1 MVAEVATTTPAFPE
15 ALTWPEKAR
24 SIQIV
29 DAASYTLAANQKK
42 DLATL
47 RKRIVTEFE
56 PMKKASHAAWKAVV
70 AKENEHLEPIEEAEN
85 ILTAGIKQFE
95 FDEERKRREIQR
107 RLDEEQRQ
115 RDEADR
121 LRREAEAK
129 AIRDEELRVQ
139 AEIRAKDE
147 AARLA
152 RAIEAEAAGASEA
165 TVAEI
170 VSTPVLAV
178 PEVAPITA
186 YIEPAPYI
194 APVVAAPTYDR
205 VKGIGIRETW
215 SAQIVSIKDLCRAVA
230 DGRVPEMA
238 VQGNM
243 PWLNNRARSDKRLMQ
258 IPGVRAVAN

>member
-70 AKENEHLEPIEEAEN
+70 AKENEHLEPIEEAEK
-85 ILTAGIKQFE
+85 ILTAVIKQFE

-129 AIRDEELRVQ
+129 AHGWRERLKQ
-139 AEIRAKDE
+139 K
-147 AARLA
+147 RLA
-152 RAIEAEAAGASEA
+152 PALRLLKKSSARQFLRSLRLRRSRR
-165 TVAEI
+165 T
-170 VSTPVLAV
+170 SSPRRTSLRLWPRQ
-178 PEVAPITA
+178 PTTA
-186 YIEPAPYI
+186 
-194 APVVAAPTYDR
+194 
-205 VKGIGIRETW
+205 
-215 SAQIVSIKDLCRAVA
+215 
-230 DGRVPEMA
+230 
-238 VQGNM
+238 
-243 PWLNNRARSDKRLMQ
+243 
-258 IPGVRAVAN
+258 